1 MSDLNRTQMAP
12 APTVD
17 PNRTVMGTAPTLNA
31 TQTIKPVQCPVCK
44 KFNPVGVM
52 FCVDCGLIFDRALP
66 EDAFGAPTVQLPTL
80 VDSTGREHTL
90 RPGDQVIGRQGDLVV
105 EDARLSRRHARLS
118 LNGTDVTVTDLGST
132 NGTTLDGRALT
143 PETAEALVPG
153 QTLSLG
159 GVEFS
164 LSVPG
169 AANKTAM
176 PVANKT
182 ASISAPTVKT
192 PVARLVGLD
201 APVDLFE
208 GENTLGRRS
217 ENHVAIPDPYVSSR
231 HGIITITG
239 DSVTF
244 TDVGSTNGTMI
255 GGERLAPNEPFTL
268 DEDTEVTIGNI
279 TFRVERIR

>member
-12 APTVD
+12 APSVD
-17 PNRTVMGTAPTLNA
+17 PNRTIMGSAPTLNA

-66 EDAFGAPTVQLPTL
+66 DDAFGAPTVQLPTL
-80 VDSTGREHTL
+80 VDSTGREHIL
-90 RPGDQVIGRQGDLVV
+90 RPGDQVIGRQGDLAV
-105 EDARLSRRHARLS
+105 EDARLSRRHARLNLTGS
-118 LNGTDVTVTDLGST
+118 VVTVADMGST
-132 NGTTLDGRALT
+132 NGTQIDGRPLAVET
-143 PETAEALVPG
+143 PETLKPG

-192 PVARLVGLD
+192 PLARLVGLD
-201 APVDLFE
+201 APVDLYE
-208 GENTLGRRS
+208 GENTLGRRAD
-217 ENHVAIPDPYVSSR
+217 NHVAIPDPYVSSR
-231 HGIITITG
+231 HGIITVTA
-239 DSVTF
+239 DSVLF
-244 TDVGSTNGTMI
+244 TDVGSTNGTTI
-255 GGERLAPNEPFTL
+255 GGDRLTPNEPVEL
-268 DEDTEVTIGNI
+268 QPETEVTIGNI
-279 TFRVERIR
+279 SFRVERTR